1 MGYFFIED
9 LEATLS
15 DEGLSKPDVKFVIS
29 LLRITDDLNVYEL
42 RLGDINKIEEHNL
55 LDQFM
60 TACHKLG
67 IYEDSLANEENNK
80 DDVILRFKY
89 KEH

>member
-29 LLRITDDLNVYEL
+29 LLRKTDDLNVYEL

-67 IYEDSLANEENNK
+67 IYEDFLANEENNK